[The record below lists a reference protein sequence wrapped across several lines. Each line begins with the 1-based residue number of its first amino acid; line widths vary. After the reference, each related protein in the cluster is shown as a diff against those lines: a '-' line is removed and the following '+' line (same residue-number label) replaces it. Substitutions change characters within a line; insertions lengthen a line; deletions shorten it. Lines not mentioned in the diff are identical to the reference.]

1 MPKNSSADSENA
13 NLGMSRTTG
22 MSRTFARPK
31 IVGGFAVPTTSSK
44 SHSISGVDSSLIAPE
59 TLPPHS
65 ETSAEATASAA
76 FEAGAHAPEAKATP
90 TAANAEEELQ
100 AKPAAPDV
108 LLSMV
113 NQFFSLSG
121 IDADLDAVFADF
133 VAEKEVQ
140 WKGSKDMFAK
150 LKTLAR
156 FMMLENTSE
165 TRTLG
170 YSQMTHAYPFGA
182 ELMSFD
188 LRWVYSFFAHAKDE
202 FPVFFAQRYQ
212 PHAASEI
219 LALDVSLF
227 IQNAQ
232 ELEELRK
239 FYGTAYKDAS
249 ELRFFIFYTKQ
260 EMAPVGFAVL
270 PRKITDCPALDFMQ
284 QSLVS
289 LGNPDCEVVA
299 DYLTDEQT
307 CMATLEAQHL
317 NYTLRVSTHQD
328 WVQKAIEKC
337 EATFDGFTVLPSDA
351 NSFGARVP
359 LTKYIKAGHPRYLYL
374 ISDLRYDV
382 PARNRLDALLD
393 PLEEQ
398 LNEEEWDAATASA
411 EERQLVERF
420 FEVTRYEDGTQ
431 EFFVNSEERSK
442 FALKLSVV
450 ALVSNVRRTPDEA
463 YQVYKKQLQA
473 QEVCAGL
480 RAEIEPQ
487 LWNFSVDSREM
498 LGRGF
503 TTFLAVSVLQFA
515 QNFVQTLQKYLQE
528 FVQKHQ
534 EQPRFH
540 EQCAAYTELHDWLK
554 WKTMPQIL
562 RWFAVNKE
570 LAVDSEMA
578 QQRWSEQSQ
587 QRDQLFL
594 AFMGLGKFPQGFKD
608 LQGWKYLTKGEL

>member
-1 MPKNSSADSENA
+1 MPKNSSADSDSA

-22 MSRTFARPK
+22 MSRSFARPK

-44 SHSISGVDSSLIAPE
+44 SHSASSVDSSSSVQE

-65 ETSAEATASAA
+65 ETTAEAPADAAS
-76 FEAGAHAPEAKATP
+76 EVGAHEPEAKLTQ
-90 TAANAEEELQ
+90 AAAAEAEPQ
-100 AKPAAPDV
+100 VKPAVQDV

-113 NQFFSLSG
+113 NQFFNLSG

-133 VAEKEVQ
+133 VAEKEAK
-140 WKGSKDMFAK
+140 WESSKDMFAK

-156 FMMLENTSE
+156 FMMLENTSN
-165 TRTLG
+165 TRILG

-182 ELMSFD
+182 ELMSFY
-188 LRWVYSFFAHAKDE
+188 LGWVYNFFAHAKDK

-212 PHAASEI
+212 PHSASEI
-219 LALDVSLF
+219 LAFDVSLF
-227 IQNAQ
+227 AQNAQ

-239 FYGTAYKDAS
+239 FYGTAYQEACA
-249 ELRFFIFYTKQ
+249 LRFFIFYTKQ

-270 PRKITDCPALDFMQ
+270 PRTITDCPALDFMQ
-284 QSLVS
+284 QSLGA

-317 NYTLRVSTHQD
+317 NYTLRISTHQD
-328 WVQKAIEKC
+328 WVHKAIDKC
-337 EATFDGFTVLPSDA
+337 EATFDGFKVLPSDS
-351 NSFGARVP
+351 NVFGARVA

-374 ISDLRYDV
+374 ISDMRNDV
-382 PARNRLDALLD
+382 PVRNRRDALLD
-393 PLEEQ
+393 KLEEQ
-398 LNEEEWDAATASA
+398 LNAEEWDQDKASA
-411 EERQLVERF
+411 EERQLVERL

-431 EFFVNSEERSK
+431 EFFINSEERSK

-450 ALVSNVRRTPDEA
+450 ALVSNVQRTPDEA
-463 YQVYKKQLQA
+463 YQLYKKQLQA

-487 LWNFSVDSREM
+487 LWDFSHECREM
-498 LGRGF
+498 LGRAF

-515 QNFVQTLQKYLQE
+515 QNFVQTLQNYLQE

-534 EQPRFH
+534 EQQSFH
-540 EQCAAYTELHDWLK
+540 EQCAAYTELSDWLK

-570 LAVDSEMA
+570 QAVDSDMA
-578 QQRWSEQSQ
+578 RQRWSEQSR

-594 AFMGLGKFPQGFKD
+594 AFLGLGKFPQGFKD